1 MQTTIQSPEK
11 AHLSIKVDV
20 GIKSDL
26 QKIAQSKNRSV
37 HYLLIE
43 AVERYIAEQKADE
56 EYNEWVKQRVLQ
68 AQKNLHENGSS
79 GISSQEAHKIAME
92 KVKAFLMSS
101 K

>member
-43 AVERYIAEQKADE
+43 AVERLSLI
-56 EYNEWVKQRVLQ
+56 
-68 AQKNLHENGSS
+68 H
-79 GISSQEAHKIAME
+79 I
-92 KVKAFLMSS
+92 
-101 K
+101 